1 MIYINNN
8 MSQYKILVE
17 DRQYNDWSLF
27 NSNTLLEVNKL
38 EDIDPINSKLFN
50 ADIFEYI
57 NNKVNV
63 IHSCVRN
70 TKSIPGVLVLNNKT
84 YGKYSNNRYLY
95 KCIPDDKRLPIFL
108 VPYTD
113 KRSSFSKVETNK
125 YITIKYKNWDN
136 KHPIGVIEQN
146 LGDVNTLDNF
156 YEYQLYCKSLNSS
169 IQGFTRDTSNA
180 LKQKTQDEYIKHI
193 LHEHP
198 NIENKCDFK
207 NIFTIDSNNAMD
219 YDDAVSIKINDDN
232 TKTICVYI
240 SNVTLWMDILNL
252 WDSFSNRISTIYLPD
267 RKRPMLPTIL
277 SDCLCSL
284 QENRIRFAFTINIII
299 QDDKIINIYFNNTAI
314 KVFKNFT
321 YEENDLLNFE
331 PYNQLKE
338 TLQKILNNHKYIPK
352 IKNSYD
358 VITYLMIL
366 MNHESAKKMYTH
378 KNGIYRSAI
387 TTSKVIIPDNLP
399 EDVYKYL
406 YNWNNISGQ
415 YIINIPESHELL
427 DLESYLHITSP
438 IRRLVDLLNII
449 KFQLNENMIILR
461 DSAKNF
467 YDKWTDQLEYI
478 NITMRAIRKVQSDCN
493 LLELCTKKASLLNK
507 LFDGYVFDKLIRN
520 DGLYQYIVY
529 LPELKLTSRITTRFE
544 KTNYSCNKFKIYIFI
559 DSDKLKQKIRLQLIE

>member
-1 MIYINNN
+1 

-321 YEENDLLNFE
+321 YEENDLLIFE

-406 YNWNNISGQ
+406 YNWNNVSGQ
-415 YIINIPESHELL
+415 YIINIPENHDLL

-544 KTNYSCNKFKIYIFI
+544 KTNYSCNKFKVYIFI
-559 DSDKLKQKIRLQLIE
+559 DSDKLKQKIRLQLLE